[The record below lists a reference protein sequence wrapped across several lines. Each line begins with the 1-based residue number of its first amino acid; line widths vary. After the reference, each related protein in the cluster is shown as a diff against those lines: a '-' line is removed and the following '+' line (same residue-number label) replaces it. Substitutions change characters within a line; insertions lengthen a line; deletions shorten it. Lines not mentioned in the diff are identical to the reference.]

1 MLAISLPSACKW
13 SGATRTVAELSDTNK
28 SSHILIKDLES
39 TTVLLR
45 LTGLTE
51 TTGAVEDFQEGV
63 EVN

>member
-1 MLAISLPSACKW
+1 MLATSLPSASKL
-13 SGATRTVAELSDTNK
+13 SGAKHTVAQLSYTNK
-28 SSHILIKDLES
+28 SGHILIKDLES